1 MSFLRILSR
10 NVLVV
15 LVASQLA
22 LPVHL
27 VGATVARGEADAPRE
42 QVLIAALQEMT
53 VVASRDPQL
62 SESLAGLEAV
72 AAELEQADENTYP
85 RDIPD
90 PFHLTQQYLL
100 VTHKDGKD
108 SDRYHLAGTS
118 GGLPKI
124 IPQPDA
130 LEILN
135 LDGSLAFRY
144 KRGEHVIES
153 VKPAV
158 IAYDAELL
166 VVIDVDG
173 NIYTIDLSF
182 ARRELFKAPVPVHQV
197 MATVTPDNLASLQ
210 MNFVTRGFRPFT
222 HLSDE
227 EGGLH
232 PIDAPHRFTAG
243 DIVLWQEKGDKRVL
257 IDILTRDF
265 IVTEINNGNYLLGSL
280 AYSLRSD
287 KPQQLGGAVAIEKEQ
302 GQQLDAEKFAVYRDG
317 VSAEA
322 KQVLQSMDAERMQ
335 RIILNDVR
343 MNSYRDE
350 FTYTSWQRDYLLLKT
365 QAESIIKDL
374 EKSVNAKYKVILKDV
389 TAQNKLNKLK
399 EGLRKDDLSN
409 SWIMLSELYTEDMK
423 KLIIDRIAVLR
434 VMNTSAAKA
443 KITVLEK
450 ILREN
455 DYERLWNEPQLVA
468 DVDMGGHIV
477 SPFRLKIERF
487 RYQHLHSGDLQRL
500 AANILGLTSLAAV
513 GGAAWMLKAGL
524 SLRELSLRELLKQ
537 KGVPVLLREKNLPV
551 RNDLTGKVEKL
562 YNKIRK
568 GARKRAIIATVAG
581 LALIPAVGVISHLAA
596 RSTGQDWDFKKQ
608 LTLMGIRTYAF
619 IALPLWHHLANWTG
633 QTTLIPAL
641 AAQVSPLDE
650 VKGNSPI
657 GKGIGLQSDE
667 TIAVGLRNPLNRDT
681 DSEVVRRRAISA
693 MQQQR
698 VRAQG
703 LGWEIAAYIIGSEYL
718 LGKEQPD
725 MQELTAKIDSSQFKD
740 KWKKLAVGLQ
750 EEVYQL
756 YRGGVFPDLHT
767 VSHAQV
773 YNFLQKTKPQV
784 FTLSYYDGIAR
795 RLQLKA
801 KRSVSWLGK
810 GIATVATDETMFLQ
824 VVDPDDFVSSMVW
837 HQFWTDFLTVVLL
850 EGTYGARTKANGNAA
865 DIKQLFMSGKRPPY
879 WHRQH
884 MEALTSQVYAY
895 SISVQGRTSLI
906 FQMLKRIEESN
917 YRPLE
922 ELLVAGKDNHESFF
936 GSIADVSKNA
946 IDLRNVDYGRR
957 YMDMLRVMVVMLQ
970 AGLAYDLLARRLLV
984 KVNTKTALYQ
994 WLFYFIWAQWAF
1006 GWPWT
1011 AFYSVQHLREAKM
1024 GSKNVLFMQAKVQL
1038 KKAIDQED
1046 AAELEEGY
1054 NALVGVYSDVVKETP
1069 PSLVRAV
1076 VEIEAGMRVAEEDLL
1091 SAADL
1096 TPYMGLVAQIANT
1109 NDIAVKRA
1117 IYRRLVEL
1125 VKTGEDY
1132 AVSKEEAEHLLHFA
1146 MLNPPFPTEMNSFL
1160 KPVTLFGLGI
1170 VTTLMASKFH
1180 RKTYELKTLRGI
1192 APWVGKGL
1200 AIYALVWLL
1209 LSKDHVLWAED
1220 FIRKKM
1226 GWSKSKEIEH

>member
-1 MSFLRILSR
+1 M
-10 NVLVV
+10 
-15 LVASQLA
+15 
-22 LPVHL
+22 
-27 VGATVARGEADAPRE
+27 
-42 QVLIAALQEMT
+42 
-53 VVASRDPQL
+53 
-62 SESLAGLEAV
+62 
-72 AAELEQADENTYP
+72 
-85 RDIPD
+85 
-90 PFHLTQQYLL
+90 
-100 VTHKDGKD
+100 
-108 SDRYHLAGTS
+108 
-118 GGLPKI
+118 
-124 IPQPDA
+124 
-130 LEILN
+130 
-135 LDGSLAFRY
+135 
-144 KRGEHVIES
+144 
-153 VKPAV
+153 
-158 IAYDAELL
+158 
-166 VVIDVDG
+166 
-173 NIYTIDLSF
+173 
-182 ARRELFKAPVPVHQV
+182 
-197 MATVTPDNLASLQ
+197 
-210 MNFVTRGFRPFT
+210 
-222 HLSDE
+222 
-227 EGGLH
+227 
-232 PIDAPHRFTAG
+232 
-243 DIVLWQEKGDKRVL
+243 
-257 IDILTRDF
+257 
-265 IVTEINNGNYLLGSL
+265 
-280 AYSLRSD
+280 
-287 KPQQLGGAVAIEKEQ
+287 
-302 GQQLDAEKFAVYRDG
+302 
-317 VSAEA
+317 
-322 KQVLQSMDAERMQ
+322 
-335 RIILNDVR
+335 
-343 MNSYRDE
+343 
-350 FTYTSWQRDYLLLKT
+350 
-365 QAESIIKDL
+365 
-374 EKSVNAKYKVILKDV
+374 
-389 TAQNKLNKLK
+389 
-399 EGLRKDDLSN
+399 
-409 SWIMLSELYTEDMK
+409 
-423 KLIIDRIAVLR
+423 
-434 VMNTSAAKA
+434 
-443 KITVLEK
+443 
-450 ILREN
+450 
-455 DYERLWNEPQLVA
+455 
-468 DVDMGGHIV
+468 
-477 SPFRLKIERF
+477 
-487 RYQHLHSGDLQRL
+487 
-500 AANILGLTSLAAV
+500 
-513 GGAAWMLKAGL
+513 
-524 SLRELSLRELLKQ
+524 
-537 KGVPVLLREKNLPV
+537 
-551 RNDLTGKVEKL
+551 
-562 YNKIRK
+562 
-568 GARKRAIIATVAG
+568 
-581 LALIPAVGVISHLAA
+581 
-596 RSTGQDWDFKKQ
+596 
-608 LTLMGIRTYAF
+608 
-619 IALPLWHHLANWTG
+619 
-633 QTTLIPAL
+633 IPAL

-725 MQELTAKIDSSQFKD
+725 MQELTAEIDSSQFKD

-850 EGTYGARTKANGNAA
+850 EGTYGARTKANGKAA
-865 DIKQLFMSGKRPPY
+865 DIRQLFMSGKRPPY